1 MSRIVIKTKGVLNA
15 VCFSLGLAA
24 GMVMRDEIYYPN
36 LQRATDL
43 VEHHEKIDR
52 SLEEEIA
59 VLKLALAQSKSKS
72 SSKSKANNN

>member
-1 MSRIVIKTKGVLNA
+1 
-15 VCFSLGLAA
+15 
-24 GMVMRDEIYYPN
+24 MRDEIYYPN